1 MLLRS
6 VRIDKTSMDYAYVSV
21 ISVRC
26 GESISMW
33 NRFYKHNQS
42 EEINGIAVDSVD
54 EENVQDHYAYLLQT
68 REKNFENAFVEHS
81 SSKLSK
87 LYREYA
93 NKVNTILE
101 YQNNTS
107 LANKFHSL
115 QYNSSGKTCDGCFLQ
130 MSIKTFAKVPRN
142 ELLLRKFVGNRETL
156 EIYTPD
162 TPHYPKRIKKYDVT
176 SIYAIY
182 GRNRF
187 FTIPELLYRNR
198 GHIIIIVMDTANK
211 EKVYLEY
218 IRNHY
223 LPSRLTLLLYLVQKN
238 HKYYNHFPVNY
249 LRSLGISNVNTSHYI
264 VMDMDLHMSM
274 NAYYEMTHL
283 PRFIYES
290 NNSAVILPVFFINN
304 ILTNCNSTTSCAYL
318 ASALHPSNKMEL
330 IMCIHHKLCTSEKNM
345 IRTHVWDRFP
355 SEA

>member
-1 MLLRS
+1 MLTFVHFTEHHDNVIPKKLKSILEELLFLDWHLMCSTHRVRYETFYRFPFVFSPYYYCRKHTIYSTSSLLIQIGCCNCSLFFFTRTPSESVFMLLFLFLFIFAYCLLLLRS

-33 NRFYKHNQS
+33 NRFYKQNQS

-162 TPHYPKRIKKYDVT
+162 TR
-176 SIYAIY
+176 
-182 GRNRF
+182 
-187 FTIPELLYRNR
+187 
-198 GHIIIIVMDTANK
+198 
-211 EKVYLEY
+211 
-218 IRNHY
+218 
-223 LPSRLTLLLYLVQKN
+223 KN
-238 HKYYNHFPVNY
+238 
-249 LRSLGISNVNTSHYI
+249 G
-264 VMDMDLHMSM
+264 
-274 NAYYEMTHL
+274 
-283 PRFIYES
+283 
-290 NNSAVILPVFFINN
+290 
-304 ILTNCNSTTSCAYL
+304 
-318 ASALHPSNKMEL
+318 
-330 IMCIHHKLCTSEKNM
+330 LCM
-345 IRTHVWDRFP
+345 
-355 SEA
+355 